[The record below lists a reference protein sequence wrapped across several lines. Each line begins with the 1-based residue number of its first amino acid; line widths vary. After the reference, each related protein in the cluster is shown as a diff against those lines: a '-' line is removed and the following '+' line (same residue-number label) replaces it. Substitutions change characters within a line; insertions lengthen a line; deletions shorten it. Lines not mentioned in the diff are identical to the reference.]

1 MEQMDIINAVSR
13 MQKYIVENLDDV
25 TLDDLSAA
33 AGYSKY
39 HAVRLFKE
47 AVGKAP
53 GEYIRALRLTK
64 AAEGLRDA
72 GGKIIDA
79 ALKSGFVS
87 HDGFTRAFMRQF
99 DITPQRYSRE
109 KPPVRYFVHY
119 PIESYYNMKGKVGK
133 TKSVHYILS

>member
-79 ALKSGFVS
+79 ALKTVLSRTTALHGLLCVNSILRLSGTAVKNRLS
-87 HDGFTRAFMRQF
+87 DTLS
-99 DITPQRYSRE
+99 ITPSS
-109 KPPVRYFVHY
+109 PT
-119 PIESYYNMKGKVGK
+119 I
-133 TKSVHYILS
+133 I